1 MKNEYNRS
9 EFSDQKVYRFSRQ
22 ARLKLAFKINYTKAD
37 FLWNVNVQITTV
49 CCPNI
54 YTVPEGSKWV
64 TTPWGNMLFISS
76 GVVLVS
82 TIAGFLKQ
90 ICLQKAIFLTYLLH
104 YIFFAL
110 KFIYCEKAISISKK
124 SHILNL
130 TDYRRSVCL
139 CQLICSDSPFDHFQL
154 E

>member
-37 FLWNVNVQITTV
+37 FLWNGPNNYSAV

-90 ICLQKAIFLTYLLH
+90 IFLQKAIFLTYLLH
-104 YIFFAL
+104 YTFCIKVHIFWEGHKYF
-110 KFIYCEKAISISKK
+110 KK
-124 SHILNL
+124 SPILNL
-130 TDYRRSVCL
+130 TDYL
-139 CQLICSDSPFDHFQL
+139 LQLKFEQVSMFAPTNSDHFQL